1 MRSCLTFNILRSV
14 EFVILA
20 AFFGFVP
27 VLFFLPATVV
37 IASVL
42 FGTQALG
49 PWALWSFVPAIA
61 IDVFLL
67 KKWIGSAYQMS
78 GKVLA
83 SVYLFYSIIGLGM
96 CMGIPL
102 VSFTL
107 GIFAGLYSARRMQ
120 LARADEQNCKR
131 YFKKTAFFC
140 ASVMA
145 LMCCLITLWAG
156 AGGLIG
162 AQVETPIL
170 LFTMTL
176 PVFAAIVLTGG
187 AAAVLLQ
194 YLVILVTAKIAFR
207 FLSHGA

>member
-1 MRSCLTFNILRSV
+1 MTKLFRLIECV
-14 EFVILA
+14 MLA
-20 AFFGFVP
+20 LFFGLVP
-27 VLFFLPATVV
+27 LMFFLLVTLI

-42 FGTQALG
+42 FGAQALG

-61 IDVFLL
+61 IDVLLL
-67 KKWIGSAYQMS
+67 KKWVGNAYQMS

-96 CMGIPL
+96 CMGMPL

-107 GIFAGLYSARRMQ
+107 GIVAGLYAARRMQ
-120 LARADEQNCKR
+120 LAQADEQNRKS
-131 YFKKTAFFC
+131 YFKKTAIFS

-156 AGGLIG
+156 AGGLVG

-170 LFTMTL
+170 SFTMTV
-176 PVFAAIVLTGG
+176 PIFVVVVLSGG
-187 AAAVLLQ
+187 AAAITLQ
-194 YLVILVTAKIAFR
+194 YLVTRFTAKLMFR
-207 FLSHGA
+207 FLSLSRGA